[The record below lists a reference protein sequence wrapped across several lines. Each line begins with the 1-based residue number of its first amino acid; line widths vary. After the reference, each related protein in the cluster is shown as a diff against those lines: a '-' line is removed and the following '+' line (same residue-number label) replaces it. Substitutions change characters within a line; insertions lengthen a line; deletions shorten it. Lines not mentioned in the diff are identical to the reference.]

1 MKNLL
6 FTIVLMFCTFSIGQ
20 NFENNFKKDVLNLLK
35 ADKDNSDNFL
45 NSMTVI
51 SQNFYKNIQ
60 SEFLRNKYIK
70 EVDTDLKMDLK
81 ELYLEKKA
89 MVGDLEKLFSEANSR
104 GFVGEYDS
112 AIAFLSTFYDKW
124 YESQLQSLK
133 YFSDFALIFDY
144 CEFDYNP
151 GSTSQM
157 FTFYTQKCLDNYNS
171 KISKMTQ
178 QLNYDENL
186 KTELK
191 SIFTGIIDFT
201 EPNKIVEPEMNTAK
215 VELENLAKIYQ
226 TDVQTMIAQLQSKI
240 KQYDSEAAYQT
251 DEENQKRLKEV
262 QGMEQSIRQYQQQAK
277 SDLQKKESDLNLFGI
292 AEDFMKSNSADNP
305 LTIINT
311 SNNTITGSYLGFV
324 KQTVNFREG
333 PGTDYSIIKTLSA
346 GTQIFIVSNNKKNN
360 YYNVIDLETNL
371 EGFVYNT
378 YVEFDKPIEINED
391 DLFVE
396 NGKSSFSSI
405 SEVDVYNNTNKT
417 LTVFIGGSN
426 YLFSAQEKRKISI
439 KPNEYKYRVT
449 APGVIPYLG
458 KDNIKSGYNYSW
470 EFYIVTN

>member
-35 ADKDNSDNFL
+35 ADKDKSEIFL

-70 EVDTDLKMDLK
+70 ELDTDLKMDLK

-89 MVGDLEKLFSEANSR
+89 MVGDLEKLFNEANSR

-124 YESQLQSLK
+124 YESQLQSLE

-201 EPNKIVEPEMNTAK
+201 EPNKVVEPEMNTDK
-215 VELENLAKIYQ
+215 VELEKLRKEYE
-226 TDVQTMIAQLQSKI
+226 TDIQQMINQLQSKV
-240 KQYDSEAAYQT
+240 KQYDAEAPYQT
-251 DEENQKRLKEV
+251 DEENQKRLEEV
-262 QGMEQSIRQYQQQAK
+262 QAMEQSIEQYQQQAM
-277 SDLQKKESDLNLFGI
+277 SDYQKKESDLLKPKVTVSENMAERYFNSGYEKYEENDYYGAISDFTKAVELEPEDYMCYFYLGLCKFNLKLYSEAI
-292 AEDFMKSNSADNP
+292 IDLDKSIQLKPNP
-305 LTIINT
+305 LSFYIRGY
-311 SNNTITGSYLGFV
+311 SKARLNNHQEAI
-324 KQTVNFREG
+324 
-333 PGTDYSIIKTLSA
+333 
-346 GTQIFIVSNNKKNN
+346 
-360 YYNVIDLETNL
+360 IDLDKSIEFETNNAAI
-371 EGFVYNT
+371 Y
-378 YVEFDKPIEINED
+378 YVRGVSKAVEKDLIGACNDWKKALSLGDKRATS
-391 DLFVE
+391 V
-396 NGKSSFSSI
+396 I
-405 SEVDVYNNTNKT
+405 SDYCN
-417 LTVFIGGSN
+417 
-426 YLFSAQEKRKISI
+426 
-439 KPNEYKYRVT
+439 
-449 APGVIPYLG
+449 
-458 KDNIKSGYNYSW
+458 
-470 EFYIVTN
+470 

>member
-1 MKNLL
+1 
-6 FTIVLMFCTFSIGQ
+6 
-20 NFENNFKKDVLNLLK
+20 
-35 ADKDNSDNFL
+35 
-45 NSMTVI
+45 
-51 SQNFYKNIQ
+51 
-60 SEFLRNKYIK
+60 
-70 EVDTDLKMDLK
+70 
-81 ELYLEKKA
+81 
-89 MVGDLEKLFSEANSR
+89 
-104 GFVGEYDS
+104 
-112 AIAFLSTFYDKW
+112 
-124 YESQLQSLK
+124 
-133 YFSDFALIFDY
+133 
-144 CEFDYNP
+144 
-151 GSTSQM
+151 M

-201 EPNKIVEPEMNTAK
+201 EQNKIVEPEMNTAK